1 MRRRDKIALQKIL
14 NVIDETNEFLE
25 NVSEEEFLKNN
36 LLKSATAMSVI
47 RIGELVKSLSDEFR
61 KQNSQVEWRDI
72 AGFRD
77 IAAHKYETINMEQL
91 YGTAKQDFHK
101 QKMQIEKIMEEQK
114 CTNM

>member
-1 MRRRDKIALQKIL
+1 MRRRDKISLQKIL

-47 RIGELVKSLSDEFR
+47 RIGEFVKSLSDELR
-61 KQNSQVEWRDI
+61 KENSQVEWRDI

-77 IAAHKYETINMEQL
+77 IAAHKYGIL
-91 YGTAKQDFHK
+91 DFKRVFISAKFEFK
-101 QKMQIEKIMEEQK
+101 ELKSQIEKILETE
-114 CTNM
+114 

>member
-47 RIGELVKSLSDEFR
+47 RIGELVKSLSDELR
-61 KQNSQVEWRDI
+61 KENSQVEWRDI

-77 IAAHKYETINMEQL
+77 IAAHKYDTLRMRDVHDTIKNEL
-91 YGTAKQDFHK
+91 PKLK
-101 QKMQIEKIMEEQK
+101 LQIEQILAAE
-114 CTNM
+114 